1 MLPAVGIAVIVGV
14 FSLSCLAGATP
25 VSAQERVSGYAVTSV
40 TLYDPSGRVLGR
52 KASEELPAIPADGVA
67 FDRLRMGLIRVK
79 VSGET
84 FIFNHSQMKITGA
97 RLPDGVNKGCNAV
110 RTSTGERRSANIGI
124 GLGGCK

>member
-1 MLPAVGIAVIVGV
+1 MMIQQDVGKLVRKYGRELV
-14 FSLSCLAGATP
+14 F
-25 VSAQERVSGYAVTSV
+25 R
-40 TLYDPSGRVLGR
+40 
-52 KASEELPAIPADGVA
+52 